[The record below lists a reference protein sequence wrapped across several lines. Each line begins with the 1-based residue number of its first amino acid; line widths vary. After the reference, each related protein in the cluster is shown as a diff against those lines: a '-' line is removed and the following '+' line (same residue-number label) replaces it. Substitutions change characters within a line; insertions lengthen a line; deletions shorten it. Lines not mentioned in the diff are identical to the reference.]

1 MAPKRAFA
9 ARTDPAACTLVG
21 CWIQY
26 AAPVEL
32 GGDFLFAHSGKA
44 ERKNEP
50 YCFGGLRV
58 DHKMIVIC
66 RVLFIAIRRETADIL
81 PGAAFLCKDCPD
93 VFRQVLQIPF
103 VDKPVDLAGLFAAAQ
118 RRIHMVDD
126 RNETNSPHRKKPV
139 DIFFH
144 KLQIACKARLRFT

>member
-1 MAPKRAFA
+1 MYKRQ
-9 ARTDPAACTLVG
+9 DPAARTLVG

-81 PGAAFLCKDCPD
+81 PGAAFLCKEMCIRDRAYGFIVCQP
-93 VFRQVLQIPF
+93 P
-103 VDKPVDLAGLFAAAQ
+103 
-118 RRIHMVDD
+118 RI
-126 RNETNSPHRKKPV
+126 
-139 DIFFH
+139 
-144 KLQIACKARLRFT
+144 